1 MKEIVV
7 IDKLT
12 ELRVHRRPKDLAVV
26 DLCGANQSLNS
37 LLNTSETNIKNSK

>member
-12 ELRVHRRPKDLAVV
+12 ELWIHRRSKNLAVV
-26 DLCGANQSLNS
+26 DLCGANQTLNS
-37 LLNTSETNIKNSK
+37 LLNTSETNIKNGK